1 MSRAI
6 ITATIDDALH
16 FTDAQRKEII
26 AAYPPHEREARVRGV
41 PSMGSGRIFPLAEE
55 RILID
60 RRDFPAHFAR
70 IGGID
75 FGFTHPTAAVEI
87 VWDRDQ
93 DIAYV
98 TKTHRLAE
106 ASPIIHAAALRSWGD
121 LVFAWPRDGKR
132 ETLEGAGLPLAEQ
145 FRANGLKMLHEHA
158 QFQDGSVSVEAGLMD
173 MLQRMESGRLKVFR
187 HLNDWLEEWRL
198 YHREDGKVFKE
209 FDDLMCATRYA
220 LMMLRYA
227 KTKSFNDKWR
237 RPIEYPRA
245 SIA

>member
-1 MSRAI
+1 M
-6 ITATIDDALH
+6 
-16 FTDAQRKEII
+16 
-26 AAYPPHEREARVRGV
+26 

-55 RILID
+55 RIVID
-60 RRDFPAHFAR
+60 RRDFPSHFAR

-93 DIAYV
+93 DVCYV

-121 LVFAWPRDGKR
+121 LVFSWPRDGRR

-209 FDDLMCATRYA
+209 FDDLMCATRYG

-237 RPIEYPRA
+237 APIEYPRA
-245 SIA
+245 SVA